1 MNSSLAISL
10 FAVLIAIVA
19 VAIALFRKPRIMLI
33 VPQPARPRFHAHQT
47 APLGFL
53 PAGKAGIPHGN

>member
-10 FAVLIAIVA
+10 FAVIIAVFA
-19 VAIALFRKPRIMLI
+19 VAIALFRKPRVTI
-33 VPQPARPRFHAHQT
+33 VIPQSARPKFNAHQV